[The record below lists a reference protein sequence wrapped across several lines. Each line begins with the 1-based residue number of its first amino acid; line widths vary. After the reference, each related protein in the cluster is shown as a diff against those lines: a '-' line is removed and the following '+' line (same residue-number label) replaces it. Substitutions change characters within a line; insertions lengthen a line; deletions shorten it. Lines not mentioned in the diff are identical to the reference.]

1 MVFVEATQTGLAHPK
16 NNNNNISRC
25 QKLFKVKDRVKDS
38 VCILSVNL
46 CEIYFNGLCHLANS
60 NNIVFCQS
68 PPLTDFTKESKAL
81 GYYHLKGDN
90 ITICSFW
97 VETLCQGQKNSE
109 ANFCFPRKKWL
120 YFRPKG
126 EKQFFQRETNVLL
139 RVFLTQ
145 A

>member
-1 MVFVEATQTGLAHPK
+1 MVLKLPLPGLAHPK
-16 NNNNNISRC
+16 NNDNNILRC

-60 NNIVFCQS
+60 DNIVFCQS

-90 ITICSFW
+90 IINI
-97 VETLCQGQKNSE
+97 TL
-109 ANFCFPRKKWL
+109 
-120 YFRPKG
+120 
-126 EKQFFQRETNVLL
+126 T
-139 RVFLTQ
+139 FLS
-145 A
+145 AMIPF

>member
-1 MVFVEATQTGLAHPK
+1 MSCQGLHRLK
-16 NNNNNISRC
+16 ITICNNILRC

-120 YFRPKG
+120 FFRPKG

>member
-1 MVFVEATQTGLAHPK
+1 MRRFFLHKRQIYFLRVAWKKKRVQKLSCQGLHRLK
-16 NNNNNISRC
+16 ITICNNILRC

-60 NNIVFCQS
+60 DNIVFCQS

-90 ITICSFW
+90 IINISLTFLSAMIPFQVPRIEICERTATS
-97 VETLCQGQKNSE
+97 
-109 ANFCFPRKKWL
+109 
-120 YFRPKG
+120 
-126 EKQFFQRETNVLL
+126 
-139 RVFLTQ
+139 
-145 A
+145 